1 MKGSMKKQQ
10 YVSLG
15 IGLGLLAGV
24 YWFVIRSPETSE
36 QPVVETS
43 QPVQAEVI
51 PTSDTPDFMA
61 QLVNNPDT
69 LVADLVDVSGG
80 TASGKGYVNRQD
92 GVLYHYVEANL
103 PEPAEGSVYEGWL
116 VQQRPLKFFSTG
128 VLEQQDDAYTLT
140 YTSDTEYEGYNFVV
154 ITEETVVDETPEAH
168 VIEGL
173 AE

>member
-1 MKGSMKKQQ
+1 MKKQQ

-36 QPVVETS
+36 QPVVETT
-43 QPVQAEVI
+43 QPVQEEGVPATETQKVM
-51 PTSDTPDFMA
+51 DTILNDPE
-61 QLVNNPDT
+61 T
-69 LVADLVDVSGG
+69 LVAQLEDVSGG
-80 TASGKGYVNRQD
+80 TATGRGFVNRQD

-128 VLEQQDDAYTLT
+128 VLEKHGDAYTLT
-140 YTSDTEYEGYNFVV
+140 YTSDTEYQGYNFVV